1 MTCAKYLLIEYN
13 ILHLRSS
20 AHYGFDI
27 DVKKDNDKWLIITG
41 LITANSS
48 CGFNAIKA
56 FVNTGDRK
64 KETREGDRKGATC
77 KGKQETYV

>member
-1 MTCAKYLLIEYN
+1 LLIEYN

-27 DVKKDNDKWLIITG
+27 DVKKGNDKWLIITG
-41 LITANSS
+41 LITADSS

-56 FVNTGDRK
+56 FVNTADRLVKGTEKGQLVKGNK
-64 KETREGDRKGATC
+64 KLLFRT
-77 KGKQETYV
+77 